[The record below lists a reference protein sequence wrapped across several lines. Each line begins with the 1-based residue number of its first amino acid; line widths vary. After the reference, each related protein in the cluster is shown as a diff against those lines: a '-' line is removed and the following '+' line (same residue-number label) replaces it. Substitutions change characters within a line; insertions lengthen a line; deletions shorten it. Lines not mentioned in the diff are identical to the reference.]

1 MPDPGPPA
9 RAKVVAAL
17 LAVYIIWGSTYLG
30 IRIVVETTMSYG
42 LSQYALEMVV
52 RVLVL
57 ALESKGSA

>member
-30 IRIVVETTMSYG
+30 IRIVVETIPPPAQAMDG
-42 LSQYALEMVV
+42 LK
-52 RVLVL
+52 LVTSM
-57 ALESKGSA
+57 APCGPITK